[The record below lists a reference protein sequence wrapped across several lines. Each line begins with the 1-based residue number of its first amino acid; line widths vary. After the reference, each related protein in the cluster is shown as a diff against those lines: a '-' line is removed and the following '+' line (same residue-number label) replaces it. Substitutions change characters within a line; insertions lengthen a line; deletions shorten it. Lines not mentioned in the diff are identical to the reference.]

1 MKFARFFLDHSVV
14 TITKQLLRYVANV
27 KYSHVR
33 VVIQCCLHLYCGL

>member
-14 TITKQLLRYVANV
+14 NITKQLLRYVVNV

-33 VVIQCCLHLYCGL
+33 VVIQCCLRLYCSV